1 MTVTITIKNKRTG
14 EVRIVTPDEALSLG
28 MPIEKVVAKVEAAEK
43 LQQFSEG
50 KSLIATEGEKEAGRK
65 EESAAT
71 LLDDLFAL
79 YYGKEGEQPLSLT
92 KEGQY
97 RLPAQLRVLGTKIKA
112 GKANSVEK
120 RIYEYNRILESK
132 RSKLAKAAGDAGNL
146 DLQEQI
152 LAGKGLP
159 GGDTTFGESLT
170 LFQSAYDNFAGGARP
185 KKLNQLI
192 EQTQLQRPDDQ
203 PTGAVS
209 PSSIPPTQPPEERQG
224 IGKYLTPKNIG
235 LGAATAASF
244 VPPVG
249 PLAFLKGAGLV
260 GRGALAGG
268 ILGATQGEDQEIGER
283 LKGATTGALG
293 GGLLGGALRPGKL
306 IGGII
311 RSKTSKEAIVPVKS
325 AIQAGKEYIK
335 DVPMAK
341 GALEKILPSLQKSK
355 NLTIPQAEKKLISW
369 WEIARTKSGDVKS
382 TAQAQLYNNLFQG
395 LRGELAKKA
404 PLVSAA
410 RTASNVTRKV
420 QKATKGLGKI
430 AVGGAATGG
439 GFYLL
444 NRLLGRE

>member
-146 DLQEQI
+146 ALQEQI

-159 GGDTTFGESLT
+159 DPASTFREST
-170 LFQSAYDNFAGGARP
+170 VLFDSAYGAFAGGRRP
-185 KKLNQLI
+185 EKLESYLQQQLPTSQQTPDAI
-192 EQTQLQRPDDQ
+192 TQL
-203 PTGAVS
+203 PT
-209 PSSIPPTQPPEERQG
+209 PPTRPPQG
-224 IGKYLTPKNIG
+224 PFNLRNIG

-244 VPPVG
+244 APPIG
-249 PLAFLKGAGLV
+249 PLAFLKGAG
-260 GRGALAGG
+260 
-268 ILGATQGEDQEIGER
+268 
-283 LKGATTGALG
+283 
-293 GGLLGGALRPGKL
+293 
-306 IGGII
+306 
-311 RSKTSKEAIVPVKS
+311 
-325 AIQAGKEYIK
+325 
-335 DVPMAK
+335 
-341 GALEKILPSLQKSK
+341 
-355 NLTIPQAEKKLISW
+355 
-369 WEIARTKSGDVKS
+369 
-382 TAQAQLYNNLFQG
+382 
-395 LRGELAKKA
+395 
-404 PLVSAA
+404 
-410 RTASNVTRKV
+410 
-420 QKATKGLGKI
+420 
-430 AVGGAATGG
+430 
-439 GFYLL
+439 
-444 NRLLGRE
+444 

>member
-79 YYGKEGEQPLSLT
+79 YYGKEGEKPLSLT
-92 KEGQY
+92 EAGKY
-97 RLPAQLRVLGTKIKA
+97 RLPAQLKALETKFKA

-146 DLQEQI
+146 ALQEQI

-159 GGDTTFGESLT
+159 DPASTFREST
-170 LFQSAYDNFAGGARP
+170 VLFDSAYGAFAGGRRP
-185 KKLNQLI
+185 EKLESYLQ
-192 EQTQLQRPDDQ
+192 QTQQFPTSQQIPSAITQ
-203 PTGAVS
+203 P
-209 PSSIPPTQPPEERQG
+209 PIPPTRPPQG
-224 IGKYLTPKNIG
+224 PFNLRNIG

-249 PLAFLKGAGLV
+249 PLAFLKGAGLI

-268 ILGATQGEDQEIGER
+268 ILGATQGKDQTIGQR
-283 LKGATTGALG
+283 ATGATTGALG
-293 GGLLGGALRPGKL
+293 GAAL
-306 IGGII
+306 
-311 RSKTSKEAIVPVKS
+311 
-325 AIQAGKEYIK
+325 
-335 DVPMAK
+335 
-341 GALEKILPSLQKSK
+341 
-355 NLTIPQAEKKLISW
+355 
-369 WEIARTKSGDVKS
+369 
-382 TAQAQLYNNLFQG
+382 
-395 LRGELAKKA
+395 
-404 PLVSAA
+404 
-410 RTASNVTRKV
+410 
-420 QKATKGLGKI
+420 
-430 AVGGAATGG
+430 
-439 GFYLL
+439 
-444 NRLLGRE
+444 